1 MALDVRRAR
10 DIAEFQQ
17 FRALQIEYE
26 ESLPP
31 DLRHSLPD
39 LPGLRTTYVGPNAAF
54 LASID
59 QDASGCMAVT
69 ALDASTSVLKRLY
82 VTPAYRGLGI
92 ARALIDVATS
102 FSRNQHHDRIVLDTD
117 RERLPAAYRLYLSLG
132 FEKCEPYG
140 PVDYASP
147 TYMELRL
154 R

>member
-39 LPGLRTTYVGPNAAF
+39 LPGLQMIYDGPNAAF
-54 LASID
+54 LASTD
-59 QDASGCMAVT
+59 QNSSGCMAVSR
-69 ALDASTSVLKRLY
+69 LDVSTSVLQRLY

-102 FSRNQHHDRIVLDTD
+102 FSRNQNHDRIVLDTD
-117 RERLPAAYRLYLSLG
+117 RERLPSAYQLYLSLG
-132 FEKCEPYG
+132 FENCDPYG
-140 PVDYASP
+140 PVEYACP

>member
-1 MALDVRRAR
+1 MAVHVRRAR

-26 ESLPP
+26 QSLPP

-39 LPGLRTTYVGPNAAF
+39 LPSLQTIYDGPDAAF

-59 QDASGCMAVT
+59 QDASGCTAVT
-69 ALDASTSVLKRLY
+69 RLDVSTSVLKRLY
-82 VTPAYRGLGI
+82 VAPAYRGLGI

-102 FSRNQHHDRIVLDTD
+102 FSRDQQHDRIVLDTD
-117 RERLPAAYRLYLSLG
+117 RERLPAAYQLYLSLG
-132 FEKCEPYG
+132 FEQCEPYG